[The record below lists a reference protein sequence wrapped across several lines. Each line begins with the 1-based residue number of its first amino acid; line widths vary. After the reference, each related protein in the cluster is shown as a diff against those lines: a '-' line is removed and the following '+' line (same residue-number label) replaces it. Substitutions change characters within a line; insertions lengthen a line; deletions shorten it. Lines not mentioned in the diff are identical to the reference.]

1 MNGPLA
7 ARAPGKVNLCLRVGA
22 PRADGL
28 HELVSAVQA
37 VSLADDLTLEPAS
50 GPGDEVVCPEVE
62 GENLAARALA
72 AYREAAGW
80 DGSPQRLRI
89 VKRLPVAGGMKRG
102 RTARGSHNLHKV
114 LVHSGRANRC
124 RASRYRTIS
133 IG

>member
-1 MNGPLA
+1 GAVPRARPGPGMNGPLA

-72 AYREAAGW
+72 A
-80 DGSPQRLRI
+80 
-89 VKRLPVAGGMKRG
+89 
-102 RTARGSHNLHKV
+102 
-114 LVHSGRANRC
+114 
-124 RASRYRTIS
+124 RASTSGTCRRS
-133 IG
+133 SGSG